1 MELSFLISQFLN
13 GLAVGMILLLIASG
27 LTLLLGVLGVLNF
40 AHGAFYMLGAFLIF
54 SLSVHLSDPWWF
66 WIGIVLVPIVVAIV
80 AALIELVLLR
90 PLYSRERLYTLL
102 LTFGLA
108 MVLDDLVLMIWGRGF
123 KSVPIPENLAGTLSI
138 GTYGFPNYYLFII
151 FIGPIVCAGLWYL
164 LYRTPFGKLIRAA
177 STDTE
182 TLSALGVNVN
192 WVFTGVF
199 ALGGLLACLGGLLVA
214 PMRSIV
220 PGMGLEIFI
229 ESFVVVVIG
238 GMGSFAGAIVGAIL
252 IGELKAF
259 GILILPNFAMIF
271 IYAVLLVVLIAKP
284 KGLFGEKT
292 V

>member
-1 MELSFLISQFLN
+1 MDLSFLISQFLN
-13 GLAVGMILLLIASG
+13 GLAIGMILLLIASG

-40 AHGAFYMLGAFLIF
+40 AHGAFYMLGAFLVF
-54 SLSVHLSDPWWF
+54 ALSTELADPWWF
-66 WIGIVLVPIVVAIV
+66 WVGIILVPIVVALV

-90 PLYSRERLYTLL
+90 PLYDRDRLYTLL

-108 MVLDDLVLMIWGRGF
+108 MVLDDIVLMIWGRDF
-123 KSVPIPENLAGTLSI
+123 KSVSVPENLAGTLSI
-138 GTYGFPNYYLFII
+138 GAYGFPNYYLFII
-151 FIGPIVCAGLWYL
+151 LMGPIVCIGLWFL

-199 ALGGLLACLGGLLVA
+199 ALSALLACLGGLLVA
-214 PMRSIV
+214 PLRSIV

-238 GMGSFAGAIVGAIL
+238 GTGSFAGAIVGAIL

-259 GILILPNFAMIF
+259 GILVLPNFAMIF
-271 IYAVLLVVLIAKP
+271 IYAILLVVLIARP